1 VALAALRE
9 VRAYD
14 LHAERAAAYARE
26 MAASHPRLRFEPV
39 GTPRDAVA
47 GCDIVVTAG
56 PILTQPRP
64 AIEADWL
71 AEGMLAVP
79 LDYDSYFTP
88 AAMRGADRF
97 YTDDTR
103 QLLETRAGGVF
114 FQQIPEIYADLGE
127 VLAGLKDARRSRRE
141 RLICM
146 NLGIAMDDM
155 ATAPLV
161 LERARALGL
170 GTRLPL

>member
-1 VALAALRE
+1 
-9 VRAYD
+9 
-14 LHAERAAAYARE
+14 
-26 MAASHPRLRFEPV
+26 M
-39 GTPRDAVA
+39 
-47 GCDIVVTAG
+47 TAG
-56 PILTQPRP
+56 PILAQPQP
-64 AIEADWL
+64 TIEADWL
-71 AEGMLAVP
+71 AEGMLGVP

-88 AAMRGADRF
+88 GSLRAADRF

-103 QLLETRAGGVF
+103 QLRETRAGGVY

-127 VLAGLKDARRSRRE
+127 VLAGRKEGRRSPRE

-146 NLGIAMDDM
+146 NRGIAMDDM

-161 LERARALGL
+161 LDRARALGL